1 MKKRILALLL
11 AAMMCV
17 SAFAGCSNTKA
28 PAAEDNTPAVEE
40 SAPAKDVAIDEIV
53 AAVKE
58 AYGEKYLPG
67 MELPAEYLTDV
78 MGITMDDVDASF
90 AEGPMMSAHIDT
102 FVVLKAK
109 EGKAE
114 SLEAQLNAYLDQQ
127 QNDAMCY
134 PNNLIRIQYGQ
145 VMNIGGYVIYM
156 VLGGYDDTAADD
168 AAVAKYA
175 EEQAKVGADA
185 VNALFA

>member
-1 MKKRILALLL
+1 MKKRILALLM

-17 SAFAGCSNTKA
+17 SAFAGCSSET
-28 PAAEDNTPAVEE
+28 NTPNEENTPPVEQE
-40 SAPAKDVAIDEIV
+40 APTKEVAIDEVV

-58 AYGEKYLPG
+58 AYGDKYLPS
-67 MELPAEYLTDV
+67 MELPAEYLSDV
-78 MGITMDDVDASF
+78 MGITMDDVEASF

-109 EGKAE
+109 EGKADALAE
-114 SLEAQLNAYLDQQ
+114 QLGAYLEQQ
-127 QNDAMCY
+127 KNDAMCY

-145 VMNIGGYVIYM
+145 VMNIGGYAIYM

-168 AAVAKYA
+168 AAIAKYA

-185 VNALFA
+185 VKALFA

>member
-17 SAFAGCSNTKA
+17 SAFAGCSDTKA
-28 PAAEDNTPAVEE
+28 PAEENNAPSVE
-40 SAPAKDVAIDEIV
+40 APVKEVALDEVV

-58 AYGEKYLPG
+58 AYGDKYLPS
-67 MELPAEYLTDV
+67 MELPTEYLSDV
-78 MGITMDDVDASF
+78 MGITMDDVDEFF

-109 EGKAE
+109 EGKADA
-114 SLEAQLNAYLDQQ
+114 LEAQMNAYLEQQ
-127 QNDAMCY
+127 KNDAMCY

-145 VMNIGGYVIYM
+145 VMNVGGYVVYM
-156 VLGGYDDTAADD
+156 VLGGYDDTASDD
-168 AAVAKYA
+168 AAIAKYA
-175 EEQAKVGADA
+175 EEQAKVGADV